1 MPGQHALL
9 SPSASHRWLSCPPSA
24 RLHAR
29 LIERLGDQSSE
40 FAAEGTQAHALA
52 ELKLRLANGEINK
65 FRFEA
70 EKKLLGEIPSEM
82 EMYTD
87 QYVDAVLERL
97 YAARKTCPDARL
109 FIEQK
114 LDMTQWV
121 QGCFGTSD
129 AVIVTD
135 STLEVIDFKYGKG
148 VPVSAVGNP
157 QARLYALG
165 AINEFGAI
173 YGFYTV
179 RETIIQPRLDS
190 ITEETMSRKDLLAW
204 GESIKTTATLA
215 YEGKGEYHCGDWC
228 RFCAA
233 KAVCKER
240 AVTAMTIF
248 EDGFAAS
255 PDVISDETI
264 AGILKVA
271 DIAEAWLKDVRA
283 YALSQALKG
292 AIYPGYKLVRGRAP
306 ARKWKSETEVI
317 DQMARAGYSEE
328 QYMEKPKLMSVSV
341 LEKSIGRTAFKAL
354 LAGQTVQGDAALTLV
369 PEDDKREEYSSADA
383 AFADLAEGNS
393 QNS

>member
-1 MPGQHALL
+1 M
-9 SPSASHRWLSCPPSA
+9 
-24 RLHAR
+24 
-29 LIERLGDQSSE
+29 
-40 FAAEGTQAHALA
+40 
-52 ELKLRLANGEINK
+52 NK

-70 EKKLLGEIPSEM
+70 EKKLLGEIPQDM
-82 EMYTD
+82 EVATD
-87 QYVDAVLERL
+87 IYVDTVLERL
-97 YAARKTCPDARL
+97 YTARKVCPDARL

-114 LDMTQWV
+114 LDMTRWV
-121 QGCFGTSD
+121 PACYGTSD

-135 STLEVIDFKYGKG
+135 NTLEVLDYKHGKG

-165 AINEFGAI
+165 AVNEFGDI

-179 RETIIQPRLDS
+179 RATIIQPRLDS
-190 ITEETMSRKDLLAW
+190 ITEETMPKEDLLRW
-204 GESIKTTATLA
+204 GESIKDTAKQA
-215 YEGKGEYHCGDWC
+215 YEGKGSYSCGDWC

-240 AVTAMTIF
+240 ATTAMTIF

-255 PDVISDETI
+255 PDVIPDETI

-271 DIAEAWLKDVRA
+271 DIAEAWLKDVKQ
-283 YALSQALKG
+283 YALSQAVKG

-317 DQMARAGYSEE
+317 DQMARAGYSPE
-328 QYMEKPKLMSVSV
+328 QYMEQPKLMSVSV

-369 PEDDKREEYSSADA
+369 PETDKREEYSSADA
-383 AFADLAEGNS
+383 TFADLAEDNS
-393 QNS
+393 KTD